1 VRELNKELFQ
11 KINNFILKNNKIVV
25 FLLCLGIVALLL
37 LVFQDGYSMRG
48 EEFSE
53 IQQYI
58 LEIREKDKEIFNTLM
73 FTEIKTE
80 TNGID
85 VSAFQG
91 DIDWEKVKESNLDFV
106 MIRCGYRNL
115 TNDEIHEDSKFRYN
129 ISEANRLGIPVGV
142 YFYSTARNELETYE
156 EATFVLNLIK
166 DYEVLYPV
174 VYDFELYNT
183 KRMTGV
189 SSDRIN
195 DNASYFLD
203 YIALHGYKVMLY
215 SNNSY
220 LERVWNQDNYKEYK
234 FWLAQYDGE
243 VTREYDMLQY
253 SDQGTIEGIEGYVDL
268 DKATFKY
275 EKISKN

>member
-1 VRELNKELFQ
+1 M
-11 KINNFILKNNKIVV
+11 NNSRFNKIKYFIVRHNKIIV
-25 FLLCLGIVALLL
+25 FLLCLGMVGILLS
-37 LVFQDGYSMRG
+37 VFHNGYSMR
-48 EEFSE
+48 EEDFSE

-58 LEIREKDKEIFNTLM
+58 MEIREKDKDIYNNLM
-73 FTEIKTE
+73 YREIKME
-80 TNGID
+80 SNGID

-91 DIDWEKVKESNLDFV
+91 DIDWEKVKESDLDFV
-106 MIRCGYRNL
+106 IIRCGYRNL

-195 DNASYFLD
+195 DNALYFLD
-203 YIALHGYKVMLY
+203 YISLHGYKAMLY

-220 LERVWNQDNYKEYK
+220 LDRVWNQDNYSEYK

-243 VTREYDMLQY
+243 VVRKYDMLQY
-253 SDQGTIEGIEGYVDL
+253 SDKGTIEGINGYVDL

-275 EKISKN
+275 EKIANE

>member
-1 VRELNKELFQ
+1 MNNTVREAIRKAIA
-11 KINNFILKNNKIVV
+11 KHKMIVIS
-25 FLLCLGIVALLL
+25 LLCLTFVGVLL
-37 LVFQDGYSMRG
+37 LVFKDGYSMR
-48 EEFSE
+48 EDEFSE

-58 LEIREKDKEIFNTLM
+58 MEIREKDKNIYNNLM
-73 FTEIKTE
+73 YKELKIE

-85 VSAFQG
+85 VSSFQG

-106 MIRCGYRNL
+106 IIRCGYRNL
-115 TNDEIHEDSKFRYN
+115 TNDEIHEDSKFRRN

-174 VYDFELYNT
+174 VYDFELYDS
-183 KRMTGV
+183 KRTTGV

-195 DNASYFLD
+195 DNAIYFLD
-203 YIALHGYKVMLY
+203 YISSHGYKAMLY

-220 LERVWNQDNYKEYK
+220 LERVWKRDNYSEYK

-243 VTREYDMLQY
+243 VTKAYDMLQY
-253 SDQGTIEGIEGYVDL
+253 SDKGTIPGINGYVDL

-275 EKISKN
+275 EIISK